1 MRFVH
6 SGFRSF
12 IRVTLCL
19 SALGTGVAMARFTD
33 IARHELR
40 LGTAKAMAAPLPR
53 PTIAVREV
61 KTPKAIAITA
71 SALAAL
77 MPGADDDEEREIVDA
92 PIELAPERA
101 HDALGGAMRNGRI
114 MTGATPHRLILFTF
128 DDGPSRFTTPLLLD
142 RLDAAGVRAVFFL
155 TGSNMRGDNVAE
167 RKHQEIARET
177 ARRGHVLAS
186 HGYMHRQLPLLNDAE
201 ALRELNLTELLFKKI
216 LGGKPVLFR
225 PPGGAHS
232 ARIDKLLADR
242 GYTMVLWNLGA
253 GDFQVRTAEEVHQT
267 WRAVLERREA
277 QGERGGI
284 ILLHDTY
291 AWSVEAFQ
299 LIVRDL
305 LDRNCQLLETDEELY
320 DFVDDPAIFFEARG
334 DAGPSAIA
342 RPATIEASVMA
353 TRQAR
358 LREETE
364 QRCQALA
371 AR

>member
-6 SGFRSF
+6 SG
-12 IRVTLCL
+12 IRTCARVGLCV
-19 SALGTGVAMARFTD
+19 SALAAGAALGRYTD
-33 IARHELR
+33 VARHELR
-40 LGTAKAMAAPLPR
+40 FGASKALAAPLPR
-53 PTIAVREV
+53 PGMTMRESKASKAVAAAAV
-61 KTPKAIAITA
+61 A
-71 SALAAL
+71 SAAL
-77 MPGADDDEEREIVDA
+77 SVSEDDEERAVRDA
-92 PIELAPERA
+92 PLELAPEQA
-101 HDALGGAMRNGRI
+101 HDALGHALRNGRI

-142 RLDAAGVRAVFFL
+142 RLDAAGVRAIFFL
-155 TGSNMRGDNVAE
+155 TGSNKRGENVAE

-177 ARRGHVLAS
+177 ARRGHILAS
-186 HGYMHRQLPLLNDAE
+186 HGYMHQQLPLLDDTR
-201 ALRELNLTELLFKKI
+201 ALSELTQTEEIFEKI
-216 LGGKPVLFR
+216 LGKKPALFR

-232 ARIDKLLADR
+232 PRIDKLVAQR

-253 GDFQVRTAEEVHQT
+253 GDFQVRTAAEVHQT

-305 LDRNCQLLETDEELY
+305 LDRNCELLATDEELY
-320 DFVDDPAIFFEARG
+320 DFVDDPALFFEARG
-334 DAGPSAIA
+334 TADASTVA
-342 RPATIEASVMA
+342 RPAKVDPRVIAA
-353 TRQAR
+353 RQAR
-358 LREETE
+358 LRQDTE
-364 QRCQALA
+364 QRCQTLA